1 MSIQD
6 DKTRIKHMLDAAE
19 KAINFVN
26 LRSFQDLEND
36 EILALALVKL
46 VEIVGEAAS
55 RVSKEYQARHSEI
68 PWSAMIGMRN
78 RLVHA
83 YFDINLQILW
93 QTTQEDLPRLIEQ
106 LNKLPEIPIS
116 KD

>member
-1 MSIQD
+1 MSVQD

-19 KAINFVN
+19 KAVNFVN
-26 LRSFQDLEND
+26 KKTFQELRNE

-46 VEIVGEAAS
+46 IEIVGEAAS
-55 RVSKEYQARHSEI
+55 RVSKEYREKNSQI

-83 YFDINLQILW
+83 YFDINLKILW
-93 QTTQEDLPRLIEQ
+93 QTTQEDLPCLIEE
-106 LNKLPEIPIS
+106 LKKLPEIE
-116 KD
+116 

>member
-6 DKTRIKHMLDAAE
+6 DKTRIKHMFDAAQ
-19 KAINFVN
+19 KAVIFTNN
-26 LRSFQDLEND
+26 RTFQDLQED
-36 EILALALVKL
+36 EMLALALVKL
-46 VEIVGEAAS
+46 IEIVGEAAS
-55 RVSKEYQARHSEI
+55 RVSKDYQANHTQI

-93 QTTQEDLPRLIEQ
+93 QTTQEDLPSLIDK
-106 LNKLPEIPIS
+106 LNKLPEI
-116 KD
+116 KL